1 MGRIGITY
9 LDVAQAATTIMQQGQ
24 QPTID
29 RIRERL
35 GTGSKTTITAHLKQ
49 WKYDNE
55 GEIVLTRTSLPPELL
70 SMVQG
75 LWDGMKNATEADMET
90 LKAKHREEKQQ
101 LLQTIEEFKH
111 QIESKN
117 SELESYQKVQN
128 DLIEKHSRLQ
138 ADYENQGLKLKEV
151 EDKFA
156 IQSAKLQEKEQ
167 HAKSQQRQIE
177 QAFANLEHFRAA
189 SQEQRQQEQLQ
200 SDQQR
205 QELQSQIK
213 SLYADL
219 HHANTRIARTESHR
233 LSLEQRNGF
242 LEEEKQHMEDLQ
254 AKRALEH
261 KTALSQHQTLASTSL
276 ELKAKNDLLG
286 IRMASLD
293 KELIEKQQQII
304 ALEWQLRQMEPEKKE
319 EVEI

>member
-35 GTGSKTTITAHLKQ
+35 GTGSKTTIAAHLKQ

-70 SMVQG
+70 SMVQS
-75 LWDGMKNATEADMET
+75 LWDGMKNSSEADMET

-101 LLQTIEEFKH
+101 LCQTNEEIKQ
-111 QIESKN
+111 QIKSKN
-117 SELESYQKVQN
+117 SELESYQHVQK
-128 DLIEKHSRLQ
+128 DLIEKHSELQ
-138 ADYENQGLKLKEV
+138 ADHENQGLKLKEV
-151 EDKFA
+151 EGKFA

-213 SLYADL
+213 ALYADL
-219 HHANTRIARTESHR
+219 HHANTQIAQTESQR
-233 LSLEQRNGF
+233 LSFEQRNGV
-242 LEEEKQHMEDLQ
+242 LEEEKQHLESQ
-254 AKRALEH
+254 HAKRALEH
-261 KTALSQHQTLASTSL
+261 ENALSQQQVLASVSS
-276 ELKAKNDLLG
+276 ELKAKNGLLG
-286 IRMASLD
+286 ARMATLD
-293 KELIEKQQQII
+293 KELIDKQQRII
-304 ALEWQLRQMEPEKKE
+304 ALEWQLQQAELAKRE
-319 EVEI
+319 EIES